1 MRRSSSPGVG
11 LLAGMPTAQLQSNLA
26 AAQQAYLE
34 LSTGSKVANATY
46 AQGAG
51 SRSVTYSPADMAAVQ
66 VLIRTL
72 QMELGFIDRARAPIR
87 PVF

>member
-1 MRRSSSPGVG
+1 MRRSSSPAVS
-11 LLAGMPTAQLQSNLA
+11 LLAGRPVAQLQSDLA
-26 AAQQAYLE
+26 AAQQAYIE
-34 LSTGSKVANATY
+34 LSTGAKVANATY

-51 SRSVTYSPADMAAVQ
+51 SRSVSYSQADIGAVQ

-72 QMELGFIDRARAPIR
+72 QQQLGITERARAPMR